1 MLAGIF
7 LLAPAAGAAEPPVRQ
22 VLILQSF
29 NRGILVVDHF
39 TGDLRV
45 ELDQRAAG
53 KPPNVVQVVVGP
65 TGFVGASEQAVVDF
79 IRSTYADRPPPDLMI
94 TIAGPAAVFARKYR
108 AQLFPDTPLLFAS
121 VDRRFLSGA
130 PLDENEAAVPVDNN
144 YPGLVDDI
152 LQVLPETR
160 QVFMV
165 LGSGLLNKF
174 WRPQLEKEF
183 TRFQDRVT
191 FHWSGDL
198 SFSEVLRRTA
208 DLPKNSAI
216 IYLSFGTDASGTAFA
231 DERVLAELHDR
242 SNAPLFA
249 LHSPLFGTGIVGGHL
264 ISVNDLAINTADSAF
279 RILNGAPASS
289 VSVPPQ
295 LAGQAIFD
303 ARELQRWHIDESRLP
318 AGSEVRHQRPSLWS
332 EYRTVVMVAA
342 GAIAIQAI
350 LIVGLL
356 FERRARVRAE
366 IESRK
371 NLTLAAD
378 TSRRVTMSALSGS
391 MAHEISQP
399 LSAMIY
405 NAEALQL
412 MINGSRA
419 TTENI
424 TEILADIHAD
434 GILAAEIIERHRA
447 MLRSRKIEKKEVD
460 LQTVVSDT
468 LALVAYDIMERQ
480 IEVSVDLPANSCRLH
495 CDPVLLE
502 QVLVNLVINAMDAM
516 EATPPGRRH
525 ITISSEARRNEIEIV
540 VHDTGPGL
548 PADLQGRLFTP
559 FVTTKSH
566 GVGIGLAIARTIV
579 EAHGGSIGARNSPVG
594 GAIFTITLPASGAQ
608 EVQPV
613 LPAIVDIV
621 GEPPNR

>member
-1 MLAGIF
+1 MDELA
-7 LLAPAAGAAEPPVRQ
+7 
-22 VLILQSF
+22 
-29 NRGILVVDHF
+29 
-39 TGDLRV
+39 T
-45 ELDQRAAG
+45 
-53 KPPNVVQVVVGP
+53 
-65 TGFVGASEQAVVDF
+65 
-79 IRSTYADRPPPDLMI
+79 
-94 TIAGPAAVFARKYR
+94 
-108 AQLFPDTPLLFAS
+108 
-121 VDRRFLSGA
+121 
-130 PLDENEAAVPVDNN
+130 
-144 YPGLVDDI
+144 
-152 LQVLPETR
+152 
-160 QVFMV
+160 
-165 LGSGLLNKF
+165 
-174 WRPQLEKEF
+174 
-183 TRFQDRVT
+183 
-191 FHWSGDL
+191 
-198 SFSEVLRRTA
+198 
-208 DLPKNSAI
+208 
-216 IYLSFGTDASGTAFA
+216 
-231 DERVLAELHDR
+231 
-242 SNAPLFA
+242 
-249 LHSPLFGTGIVGGHL
+249 
-264 ISVNDLAINTADSAF
+264 NTAKSAVE
-279 RILNGAPASS
+279 ILNGAPASS
-289 VSVPPQ
+289 VRVPVQ
-295 LAGQAIFD
+295 LPSRPLYD
-303 ARELQRWHIDESRLP
+303 WRELQRWGISESRLP
-318 AGSEVRHQRPSLWS
+318 AGSEVRFGRPSLWT

-356 FERRARVRAE
+356 FERRARLRAE

-516 EATPPGRRH
+516 EATPPVRRH

-594 GAIFTITLPASGAQ
+594 GAIFTITLPARGAQ

-621 GEPPNR
+621 GEPPNT

>member
-1 MLAGIF
+1 MLAGMF
-7 LLAPAAGAAEPPVRQ
+7 MLASAAGAAEPPVRQ
-22 VLILQSF
+22 VLLLQSF
-29 NRGILVVDHF
+29 NRGVLVVDHF

-53 KPPNVVQVVVGP
+53 NPPNVVQVVVGP

-108 AQLFPDTPLLFAS
+108 AQMFPETPLLFAS
-121 VDRRFLSGA
+121 VDKRFLSGA
-130 PLDENEAAVPVDNN
+130 PLGENEAAVPVDNN

-160 QVFMV
+160 HVFMV
-165 LGSGLLNKF
+165 LGSGMLNKF
-174 WRPQLEKEF
+174 WRPQLENEF
-183 TRFQDRVT
+183 RRFQDRVT
-191 FHWSGDL
+191 FDWSGDL
-198 SFSEVLRRTA
+198 SFSEILRRCA
-208 DLPKNSAI
+208 DLPSHSAI

-231 DERVLAELHDR
+231 DDRVLAEIHAR

-249 LHSPLFGTGIVGGHL
+249 LQSPLFGYGIVGGHL
-264 ISVNDLAINTADSAF
+264 MSIKDLASNTANAAI

-289 VSVPPQ
+289 VSLPPQ
-295 LAGQAIFD
+295 LPGQAIFD

-332 EYRTVVMVAA
+332 EYRTMVLVGV
-342 GAIAIQAI
+342 GALAIQAL

-356 FERRARVRAE
+356 FERRARLRAE
-366 IESRK
+366 SESRK

-378 TSRRVTMSALSGS
+378 TSRRVTMSALTGS
-391 MAHEISQP
+391 IAHELSQP

-412 MINGSRA
+412 MIKASRA

-434 GILAAEIIERHRA
+434 GVLAGEIIERHRA

-460 LQTVVSDT
+460 LREVVSDT
-468 LALVAYDIMERQ
+468 LALVAYDIRERHV
-480 IEVSVDLPANSCRLH
+480 EVSVNLPANACRLH
-495 CDPVLLE
+495 GDPVLLE

-516 EATPPGRRH
+516 AATPPGRRR
-525 ITISSEARRNEIEIV
+525 ITISSESSGTDVVVV
-540 VHDTGPGL
+540 VHDSGPGL
-548 PADLQGRLFTP
+548 PADLLDRLFTP
-559 FVTTKSH
+559 FVTTKSN

-579 EAHGGSIGARNSPVG
+579 EAHGGTISARNSPVG
-594 GAIFTITLPASGAQ
+594 GAIFTLTLPATDAHEIQSSKVEYLAS
-608 EVQPV
+608 PS
-613 LPAIVDIV
+613 
-621 GEPPNR
+621 EPSNA